1 MSFKL
6 LYTATLAQTD
16 RFGNLIG
23 PSYTFQGNQFTGVTS
38 PASSDLSGL
47 ASAMGTD
54 ISAQMIAGYPFE
66 AADDGDNAATGGA
79 G

>member
-6 LYTATLAQTD
+6 IYTATLAQTD
-16 RFGNLIG
+16 RFGNPIG
-23 PSYTFQGNQFTGVTS
+23 PSYTFQGSQFTGVNS
-38 PASSDLSGL
+38 PASGDLSGL

-54 ISAQMIAGYPFE
+54 ISGQMIAGYPFDV
-66 AADDGDNAATGGA
+66 ADDGDNAATGGA